1 MGLDW
6 SLFKTTVSFNVA
18 VLLTRQSVQKSSTFK
33 DVDCVIVVVF
43 NLESQQSC
51 PSNNNTQ
58 SVESAI
64 HNPPNK

>member
-6 SLFKTTVSFNVA
+6 SLFKTTVSFNVT

-43 NLESQQSC
+43 NLESQHSC

-64 HNPPNK
+64 HNPCYI